1 MDIRLQSV
9 DARFSLRAA
18 ALILQNNQLLVIQ
31 NDTARCC
38 YTIGGGV
45 RIGETTEEAV
55 LRECREETG
64 LDWQIE
70 RLVFVQER
78 FYRAD
83 DTLHHELVF
92 FYLMKPPAVPIPSGQ
107 NTDQTDERLCWLPLD
122 KLEDA
127 PLVPV
132 FLKEAMRKFPLT
144 ITHIIAYE

>member
-1 MDIRLQSV
+1 MDIRLQSGV
-9 DARFSLRAA
+9 ARFSLRAA
-18 ALILQNNQLLVIQ
+18 ALILQDNQLLVIQ

-45 RIGETTEEAV
+45 RIGESTEEAL

-78 FYRAD
+78 FYRAED
-83 DTLHHELVF
+83 IQHHELVF

-107 NTDQTDERLCWLPLD
+107 NTDQMDERLCWLSLD
-122 KLEDA
+122 QLEDA
-127 PLVPV
+127 PLVPA
-132 FLKEAMRKFPLT
+132 FLKEAMRKLPLT
-144 ITHIIAYE
+144 VTHIVAYE

>member
-1 MDIRLQSV
+1 MDIRWPSG

-78 FYRAD
+78 FYCAD
-83 DTLHHELVF
+83 DTQHHELVF

-107 NTDQTDERLCWLPLD
+107 NTDQMDERLCWLPLD

-127 PLVPV
+127 PLVPA
-132 FLKEAMRKFPLT
+132 FLKEAMRKLPQT
-144 ITHIIAYE
+144 VTHMVTYE

>member
-1 MDIRLQSV
+1 MDIRLPSG

-31 NDTARCC
+31 NDYAGCC

-78 FYRAD
+78 FYRAED
-83 DTLHHELVF
+83 IQHHELVF

-107 NTDQTDERLCWLPLD
+107 NTDQMDERLCWLALSQLD
-122 KLEDA
+122 DA
-127 PLVPV
+127 PLVPA
-132 FLKEAMRKFPLT
+132 FLKEAVRKLPQT
-144 ITHIIAYE
+144 VTHMVTYE

>member
-1 MDIRLQSV
+1 MDIRLPSG

-78 FYRAD
+78 FYRAED
-83 DTLHHELVF
+83 IQHHELVF
-92 FYLMKPPAVPIPSGQ
+92 FYLMKPPTAPITSGQ
-107 NTDQTDERLCWLPLD
+107 NTDQMDERLCWLSLEQ
-122 KLEDA
+122 LEDA
-127 PLVPV
+127 PLVPA
-132 FLKEAMRKFPLT
+132 FLKEAMRKLPQT
-144 ITHIIAYE
+144 VTHMVTYE

>member
-1 MDIRLQSV
+1 MDIRLPSG
-9 DARFSLRAA
+9 DASFSLRAA
-18 ALILQNNQLLVIQ
+18 ALILQNGQLLVIQ

-45 RIGETTEEAV
+45 RISETTEETL

-83 DTLHHELVF
+83 DTQHHELVF

-107 NTDQTDERLCWLPLD
+107 NTDQMDEKLCWLFLD
-122 KLEDA
+122 QLEDA
-127 PLVPV
+127 PLVPA
-132 FLKEAMRKFPLT
+132 FLKEAVRKLPQT
-144 ITHIIAYE
+144 VTHIVAYE

>member
-1 MDIRLQSV
+1 MDIRLPSG

-31 NDTARCC
+31 NDSARCC
-38 YTIGGGV
+38 YAIGGGV

-78 FYRAD
+78 FYRAED
-83 DTLHHELVF
+83 IQHHELVF
-92 FYLMKPPAVPIPSGQ
+92 FYLMKPPALPIPSGQ
-107 NTDQTDERLCWLPLD
+107 NTDQMDERLCWLPLD
-122 KLEDA
+122 QLEDA
-127 PLVPV
+127 PLVPA
-132 FLKEAMRKFPLT
+132 FLKEAMRKLPLT
-144 ITHIIAYE
+144 VIHIVAYE